1 MGGVAAAAVER
12 AAAATPPRRPERSP
26 TGARAPAARVL
37 REQLDARARPLRAL
51 GPLPFERRREV
62 VDAVRE
68 RAVVLREPPRVPRPL
83 VAVAEPRLRA
93 RRPRRGRP
101 RPRARAAP
109 QARVALIRA
118 RLGRALGLAR
128 PAHVLLERLRPGAAR
143 RALALRRGERV
154 LQSRGLGLA
163 PLAVPLSATRAAS
176 ASRRRRSCAASSSR
190 CCSATERDAAEPL
203 VDLAAPPQ
211 RLGRLGPQRRGL
223 AAPRAPL
230 RTQQGLRVRASIQ
243 GPPELLAERLEP
255 RLEAPPRT
263 AVLAVPVVALGR
275 RLLEGLAPRGPGL
288 LARREG
294 PPLLVALRAAPRAS
308 GT

>member
-1 MGGVAAAAVER
+1 M
-12 AAAATPPRRPERSP
+12 
-26 TGARAPAARVL
+26 
-37 REQLDARARPLRAL
+37 
-51 GPLPFERRREV
+51 

-83 VAVAEPRLRA
+83 VAVAEPRLELADLGSDVLGLA
-93 RRPRRGRP
+93 REP
-101 RPRARAAP
+101 P
-109 QARVALIRA
+109 QARVALLRA

-154 LQSRGLGLA
+154 LQRRGLGLA
-163 PLAVPLSATRAAS
+163 PLAVPLLGDARGLGLAQAPLL
-176 ASRRRRSCAASSSR
+176 RREQISLLLRNQR
-190 CCSATERDAAEPL
+190 EAAEPL

-223 AAPRAPL
+223 VAPRAPL

-255 RLEAPPRT
+255 RLEAPPRA

-294 PPLLVALRAAPRAS
+294 PPLLVALAPRLRALQPRRRSCQRRCPSPRARSCTWAAGCTS
-308 GT
+308 GAA